1 MLGGMRSRHISR
13 VIAASPESVY
23 AYAVDPAHL
32 PRWAAGL
39 AQAEVEV
46 RGDVL
51 VAQSPMGEVTVRFV
65 ERNELGIL
73 DHDVTLPSGETVTN
87 PMRVMAHPDGAE
99 VLFTIRQ
106 LELSDDEFER
116 DCQMIEDDLETLR
129 SLLE

>member
-23 AYAVDPAHL
+23 AFAVDPANL
-32 PRWAAGL
+32 PSWAAGL
-39 AQAEVEV
+39 TEAEVEV

-65 ERNELGIL
+65 ERNAFGIL